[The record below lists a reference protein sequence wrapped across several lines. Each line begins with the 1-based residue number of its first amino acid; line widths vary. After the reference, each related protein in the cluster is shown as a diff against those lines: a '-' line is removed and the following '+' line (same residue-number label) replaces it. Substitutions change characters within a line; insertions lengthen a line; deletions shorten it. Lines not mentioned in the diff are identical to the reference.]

1 MRCMKKTVLTL
12 IVLLFLLTTQSLLA
26 GEKKTIFYNITSDDT
41 WAAGMA
47 LGQANKAL
55 DSGYKVVIF
64 LNVRGVYLASK
75 SFNSDI
81 AIASSMS
88 LQDMLKGAMKKG
100 ATAIICPMC
109 MKKAGI
115 TQDDLIEGIVKGGP
129 DVTLKAMTADDTVV
143 ISY

>member
-100 ATAIICPMC
+100 ATAIICPRC